1 MAGGPYAPTITFGAA
16 GTIAST
22 TLYLRLAA
30 NSAAGSYSGNITLNS
45 IGATQQILSI
55 SSGTVATKSL
65 TVTGLSGINK
75 IYDGNANATASGAA
89 SLSGVVGS
97 DDVALSGTPIF
108 TFGSANVGTAVAVTT
123 SGYTLSGSNAGNY
136 TLTQPSLS
144 ANITAKELT
153 ISGASVTSRAYNG
166 TTTVAV
172 TGGSLVGVVSPDA
185 VNLGGSP
192 TGTVASATVGEGKA
206 VTVTGYSISGAQA
219 GNYSLTQPTGLTVN
233 ITKATPTISTA
244 PTASAIT
251 FGQTLADSTLSGGT
265 ASVPGTFAFTTP
277 ATAPNAGTASQG
289 VTFTPAD
296 AANYNSATTSVNVTV
311 NKAAA
316 TITLGDLVATFDGEA
331 KAASAST
338 VPQGLNV
345 MLTYDGS
352 AVAPSAVGS
361 YAVVGTIDDANYQ
374 GSASG
379 TLVIEK
385 ISRPTLADLL
395 ADLYSLSG
403 VDAEAL
409 ADPDSD
415 GFPNLIEYA
424 FGSSPVLPASL
435 PEAARLVI
443 GENATSFSAI
453 VRDDSNL
460 TAIPQFSVDLVTWGV
475 AGITELDTAEVS
487 QDGVPSGFTRRT
499 WKIEGSMPQM
509 YLRWRVKYGD

>member
-1 MAGGPYAPTITFGAA
+1 
-16 GTIAST
+16 
-22 TLYLRLAA
+22 
-30 NSAAGSYSGNITLNS
+30 
-45 IGATQQILSI
+45 
-55 SSGTVATKSL
+55 
-65 TVTGLSGINK
+65 
-75 IYDGNANATASGAA
+75 
-89 SLSGVVGS
+89 
-97 DDVALSGTPIF
+97 
-108 TFGSANVGTAVAVTT
+108 
-123 SGYTLSGSNAGNY
+123 
-136 TLTQPSLS
+136 
-144 ANITAKELT
+144 
-153 ISGASVTSRAYNG
+153 
-166 TTTVAV
+166 
-172 TGGSLVGVVSPDA
+172 
-185 VNLGGSP
+185 
-192 TGTVASATVGEGKA
+192 
-206 VTVTGYSISGAQA
+206 
-219 GNYSLTQPTGLTVN
+219 
-233 ITKATPTISTA
+233 
-244 PTASAIT
+244 
-251 FGQTLADSTLSGGT
+251 
-265 ASVPGTFAFTTP
+265 
-277 ATAPNAGTASQG
+277 
-289 VTFTPAD
+289 
-296 AANYNSATTSVNVTV
+296 
-311 NKAAA
+311 
-316 TITLGDLVATFDGEA
+316 
-331 KAASAST
+331 
-338 VPQGLNV
+338 

-352 AVAPSAVGS
+352 VVAPSAVGS

-415 GFPNLIEYA
+415 GVPNLIEYA